1 MKARARR
8 GAVVVVA
15 GAVVVAAGLTGC
27 GSSGDKAPA
36 RAGAAG
42 PGAAGSV
49 PATVA
54 ASSAPPAVYKAVDDL
69 CATVDLSSLAQL
81 FPKQSQTRHTTNA
94 MAVMTEMRCSAAL
107 EASTSARGYL
117 QIEVNVSKDPQSTRS
132 MYEGLRGAE
141 AKTAPGG
148 KVTDVPGIGSTA
160 YTFVDEGLGPR
171 LVVSDGN
178 LYMTIVWTSHGESA
192 SSIPPD
198 IVTRLG
204 AVCTATMAKLRA

>member
-1 MKARARR
+1 VKAHR
-8 GAVVVVA
+8 GVLVVVA
-15 GAVVVAAGLTGC
+15 GAAVVAAGLAGC
-27 GSSGDKAPA
+27 SSSGDKAPA
-36 RAGAAG
+36 RAGATG

-49 PATVA
+49 PATAA
-54 ASSAPPAVYKAVDDL
+54 ASSAPPAVYKTVDDL
-69 CATVDLSSLAQL
+69 CASVDLTSLTQL

-94 MAVMTEMRCSAAL
+94 TAVMTEMRCSAAL

-117 QIEVNVSKDPQSTRS
+117 QIAVNVSKDPQSTRS

-141 AKTAPGG
+141 TKTAPGG
-148 KVTDVPGIGSTA
+148 KVTDVPRIGSAA

-171 LVVSDGN
+171 LVVTDGN
-178 LYMTIVWTSHGESA
+178 LYMTLVWSSHGEPA